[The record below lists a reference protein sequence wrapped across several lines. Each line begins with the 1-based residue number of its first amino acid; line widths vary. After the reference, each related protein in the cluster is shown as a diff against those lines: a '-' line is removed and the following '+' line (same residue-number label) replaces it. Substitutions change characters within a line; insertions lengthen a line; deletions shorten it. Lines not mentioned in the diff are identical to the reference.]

1 MIPLDGN
8 NSAVVGGENPL
19 ATLAYTDMGFANC
32 FNTAS
37 LGASSL
43 SYFLFCSITGEADK
57 RVIVRFWELTL
68 SPAVINQL
76 LGSSRVACAKARNT
90 RLFISS
96 SDCKVSGLPFLFE

>member
-1 MIPLDGN
+1 MMPLDGS
-8 NSAVVGGENPL
+8 NSAVVGGEKPL
-19 ATLAYTDMGFANC
+19 PTLAYTDKGFANC

-43 SYFLFCSITGEADK
+43 SYFLFCSITGEIER
-57 RVIVRFWELTL
+57 RVIARFWELTL

-76 LGSSRVACAKARNT
+76 FGSSSVACANARNT

-96 SDCKVSGLPFLFE
+96 SVCKVSGLPFLFE